1 MRHGQLR
8 AHAGRVRL
16 GRISRSAL
24 LVSHDSLRVVL
35 YVRVQLSR
43 PHVGDS
49 ERSGAEAGLV
59 PWYAYARSLTHSLA
73 HSNLVHVAPLC
84 LWHLF
89 VADPF
94 LSCVARSG
102 ASGHVQL
109 HGFLGTLGTALG
121 GAGVEEAG
129 AVVGE

>member
-1 MRHGQLR
+1 MLPPSVCG
-8 AHAGRVRL
+8 
-16 GRISRSAL
+16 
-24 LVSHDSLRVVL
+24 
-35 YVRVQLSR
+35 
-43 PHVGDS
+43 
-49 ERSGAEAGLV
+49 
-59 PWYAYARSLTHSLA
+59 T
-73 HSNLVHVAPLC
+73 
-84 LWHLF
+84 F

-129 AVVGE
+129 AVVGEWSVVQ